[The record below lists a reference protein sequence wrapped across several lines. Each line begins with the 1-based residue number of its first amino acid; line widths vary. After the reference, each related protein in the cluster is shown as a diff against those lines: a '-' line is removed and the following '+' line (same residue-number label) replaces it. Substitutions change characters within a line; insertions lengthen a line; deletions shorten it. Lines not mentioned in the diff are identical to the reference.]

1 MAKGIIELELFL
13 VRHGESMGN
22 AGLTDGLDDDHK
34 SDPPLTEQGQQQA
47 QLLGKYFAEYPL
59 DHLFASGMR
68 RALQTAE
75 AVRAQQPDDGAKQ
88 IEVHKI
94 FTECNTGTDC
104 AGKTISEIQTVHP
117 FAVCALDTDASE
129 RIIFHGADDTDEQ
142 LLCRGK
148 EAIRYLR
155 KRFHNGEKVM
165 VAAHAA
171 FNTFMLYAALGLS
184 HEQAFDP
191 SFFNTGIT
199 KIVFFKEGTGPFADV
214 HLVYM
219 NAVPHLGK
227 EFPYFG
233 T

>member
-1 MAKGIIELELFL
+1 MAKGIVELELFL

-22 AGLTDGLDDDHK
+22 ANLTDGLDDDNR
-34 SDPPLTEQGQQQA
+34 SDPPLTEKGRKQA
-47 QLLGKYFAEYPL
+47 SLLGEYFAEYPL
-59 DHLFASGMR
+59 DYLLSSGMR

-75 AVRAQQPDDGAKQ
+75 AVRMHQPANGAKQ
-88 IEVHKI
+88 IEVHKV

-104 AGKTISEIQTVHP
+104 VGKTIDELQKVFP
-117 FAVCALDTDASE
+117 FAVSALDTDKTE

-142 LLCRGK
+142 LLTRGK
-148 EAIRYLR
+148 EAIAYLR
-155 KRFHNGEKVM
+155 NRFHNGEKVM

-184 HEQAFDP
+184 HVQVFDP

-199 KIVFFKEGTGPFADV
+199 KIVFFKEGTGAFADV

-219 NAVPHLGK
+219 NATPHLEK
-227 EFPYFG
+227 NFIYYG

>member
-13 VRHGESMGN
+13 VRHAESMGN
-22 AGLTDGLDDDHK
+22 AGLTDSLDDDHK
-34 SDPPLTEQGQQQA
+34 SDPPLTEQGLQQA

-59 DHLFASGMR
+59 DYLFASGMR

-171 FNTFMLYAALGLS
+171 YNTFMLYAALGLS

-191 SFFNTGIT
+191 SFFNTGVT
-199 KIVFFKEGTGPFADV
+199 KIVFFKEG
-214 HLVYM
+214 
-219 NAVPHLGK
+219 
-227 EFPYFG
+227 
-233 T
+233 